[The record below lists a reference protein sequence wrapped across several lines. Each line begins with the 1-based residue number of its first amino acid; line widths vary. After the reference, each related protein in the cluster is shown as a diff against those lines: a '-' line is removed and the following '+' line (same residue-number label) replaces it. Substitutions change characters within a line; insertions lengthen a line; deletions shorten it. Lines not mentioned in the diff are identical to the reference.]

1 MKDHARVGLF
11 HLIEGIDTGSTARR
25 ELEDRWLLKP
35 WRSSSLIAAA
45 ALSPHPSTF
54 EPPSIYVP
62 TPSLSASCVLPE
74 GVPQGQTES
83 GGTVLVAI
91 CWATSAQRRC
101 HPKEALYL
109 PTFSH
114 LFDCQ

>member
-62 TPSLSASCVLPE
+62 TPSLLCVAGRRATRPNGEWGYSTRRHMLGHECPE
-74 GVPQGQTES
+74 TVSPERGV
-83 GGTVLVAI
+83 VLTDLQSSI
-91 CWATSAQRRC
+91 
-101 HPKEALYL
+101 
-109 PTFSH
+109 
-114 LFDCQ
+114 